1 MTLSQKVQQIK
12 SGKLTAMQNV
22 NNFLS
27 AIDKK
32 NKDLNIYLHLNSE
45 AMKQAEEIDL
55 KIKHK
60 KETGKLAGLCV
71 AIKSNIS
78 VQGLITNCASKVLED
93 YVSPYDAT
101 VIKKLKDED
110 AIILGMVNMDEFAC
124 GGSGETSAFGPTKN
138 PVNPE
143 LIPGGSSSGP
153 GAAVAAD
160 LCDFSLG
167 SDTGGS
173 IRNPA
178 SHCGIVGL
186 KPTYGAVS
194 RYGLLD
200 LCMSF
205 DTIGPMTKTIEDNKF
220 IFDIIKGQDNFDT
233 TTQNFPEI
241 AKLDS
246 KTSKGSAR
254 TTSRKYKIGLVDV
267 EKYAKPEIAKLIKQK
282 TEALAKKNGYEIKK
296 ISLPLDIS
304 LETYYLLVYVEFF
317 SATRKYDGRR
327 FGKKIEN
334 FAGHEVLRRI
344 LGGSEISKAEYHGK
358 YYREAL
364 KAREFIKQQFEN
376 LFEEVD
382 LIILPTVPRTAHKIG
397 EDISV
402 EEMYAYDIFTTLVNI
417 AGIPGISI
425 PAGLIGK
432 KPVGLQIL
440 ASHGY
445 EDWIFDVASKI

>member
-1 MTLSQKVQQIK
+1 MKGLQEKVKEIK
-12 SGKLTAMQNV
+12 SGKLTATKNV
-22 NNFLS
+22 ANFLKK
-27 AIDKK
+27 IDEK

-45 AMKQAEEIDL
+45 ALKQAEEIDL
-55 KIKHK
+55 KIKNK
-60 KETGKLAGLCV
+60 KSVGKLAGLCV
-71 AIKSNIS
+71 AVKSCIS
-78 VQGLITNCASKVLED
+78 VKGLITNCASKVLED

-101 VIKKLKDED
+101 VIKKLREED

-138 PVNPE
+138 PVNTQ

-160 LCDFSLG
+160 FCDFSLG

-178 SHCGIVGL
+178 SHCGVVGL

-200 LCMSF
+200 LCMSL
-205 DTIGPMTKTIEDNKF
+205 DTIGPLAKTVEDSQF

-233 TTQNFPEI
+233 TTKEETEI
-241 AKLDS
+241 KI
-246 KTSKGSAR
+246 KK
-254 TTSRKYKIGLVDV
+254 KYTIGLVDV
-267 EKYAKPEIAKLIKQK
+267 KKYAKPEVASLIEERTKK
-282 TEALAKKNGYEIKK
+282 LAKKEGYEIKK

-327 FGKKIEN
+327 FGKKIED

-344 LGGSEISKAEYHGK
+344 LGGSEISRAEFKGK

-364 KAREFIKQQFEN
+364 KARAFIRQQFET
-376 LFEEVD
+376 LFKEVD

-397 EDISV
+397 EEITV
-402 EEMYAYDIFTTLVNI
+402 EEMYAYDIFTVLVNI
-417 AGIPGISI
+417 AGVAAMSV
-425 PAGLIGK
+425 PAGLVDK
-432 KPVGLQIL
+432 KPIGLQII
-440 ASHGY
+440 SPQFH
-445 EDWIFDVASKI
+445 ENWIFDLGKKLE

>member
-1 MTLSQKVQQIK
+1 MIQQKLKDIK

-22 NNFLS
+22 NNFLKV
-27 AIDKK
+27 IDAK
-32 NKDLNIYLHLNSE
+32 NKDLNIFLHLNSE

-55 KIKHK
+55 KIKHG

-78 VQGLITNCASKVLED
+78 VQGLETNCASKVLEG
-93 YVSPYDAT
+93 YISAYDAT
-101 VIKKLKDED
+101 VVKKLKDED

-143 LIPGGSSSGP
+143 LIPGGSSSGS
-153 GAAVAAD
+153 ASAVAAGM
-160 LCDFSLG
+160 CDFALG

-200 LCMSF
+200 MCMSF
-205 DTIGPMTKTIEDNKF
+205 DVIGPLTKTPEDTKYVL
-220 IFDIIKGQDNFDT
+220 DIIKGQDNFDST
-233 TTQNFPEI
+233 TKEFKAVKP
-241 AKLDS
+241 K
-246 KTSKGSAR
+246 
-254 TTSRKYKIGLVDV
+254 KYTIGLVDV
-267 EKYAKPEIAKLIKQK
+267 EKYAKPEVKKIIEEK
-282 TEALAKKNGYEIKK
+282 TEALAKKHGYKIKK
-296 ISLPLDIS
+296 VHLPLDIS

-327 FGKKIEN
+327 FGKKIED

-344 LGGSEISKAEYHGK
+344 FGGSEISKAEYHGK

-364 KAREFIKQQFEN
+364 KARQFIRQQFEK
-376 LFEEVD
+376 LFEDVD

-397 EDISV
+397 ENISV
-402 EEMYAYDIFTTLVNI
+402 EEMYAYDIFTTPVNI
-417 AGIPGISI
+417 AGLPGISV
-425 PAGLIGK
+425 PAGLIDK
-432 KPVGLQIL
+432 KPLGLQIL
-440 ASHGY
+440 AKHGY
-445 EDWIFDVASKI
+445 EEWLFDAASKI

>member
-1 MTLSQKVQQIK
+1 MIAQKLADIK

-22 NNFLS
+22 NNFLKV
-27 AIDKK
+27 IDTK
-32 NKDLNIYLHLNSE
+32 NKDLNIFLHLNSQ

-55 KIKHK
+55 KIRNSQAHAGVSPAGQ
-60 KETGKLAGLCV
+60 KEVGKLAGLCV

-78 VQGLITNCASKVLED
+78 VQGLETNCASKVLEG
-93 YVSPYDAT
+93 YISAYDAT

-110 AIILGMVNMDEFAC
+110 AIVLGMVNMDEFAC

-143 LIPGGSSSGP
+143 LIPGGSSAGSA
-153 GAAVAAD
+153 AAVAAGM
-160 LCDFSLG
+160 CDFALG

-200 LCMSF
+200 MCMSF
-205 DTIGPMTKTIEDNKF
+205 DTIGPLANSVEDAKYVY
-220 IFDIIKGQDNFDT
+220 DIIKGQDNFD
-233 TTQNFPEI
+233 
-241 AKLDS
+241 S
-246 KTSKGSAR
+246 TSKDFEAPKLKK
-254 TTSRKYKIGLVDV
+254 TYTIGLVDV
-267 EKYAKPEIAKLIKQK
+267 EKYARPEVKELIYKK
-282 TEALAKKNGYEIKK
+282 TEELAKKYGYEIKK
-296 ISLPLDIS
+296 IHLPLDIA

-327 FGKKIEN
+327 FGKRIED

-344 LGGSEISKAEYHGK
+344 FGGSEISKAEHHGR
-358 YYREAL
+358 YYQEAL
-364 KAREFIKQQFEN
+364 KARQYLREQFEK
-376 LFEEVD
+376 LFSEVD

-397 EDISV
+397 ENISV
-402 EEMYAYDIFTTLVNI
+402 EEMYAYDIFTCPVNP
-417 AGIPGISI
+417 AGLPGISV
-425 PAGLIGK
+425 PAGLIEN
-432 KPVGLQIL
+432 KPIGLQIL
-440 ASHGY
+440 APHGC
-445 EDWIFDVASKI
+445 EEWLFDAGMKI

>member
-1 MTLSQKVQQIK
+1 MTSLSQKVSQIK

-22 NNFLS
+22 NNFLT

-55 KIKHK
+55 KIKQK

-205 DTIGPMTKTIEDNKF
+205 DTIGPMTKTVEDSQF

-233 TTQNFPEI
+233 TTKDYPEI
-241 AKLDS
+241 KL
-246 KTSKGSAR
+246 KK
-254 TTSRKYKIGLVDV
+254 KYKIGLVDV
-267 EKYAKPEIAKLIKQK
+267 EKYAKPEVKKIIYEK
-282 TEALAKKNGYEIKK
+282 TEQLAKKHGYEIKK
-296 ISLPLDIS
+296 VSLPLDIA

-364 KAREFIKQQFEN
+364 KAREFLRQQFEN

-397 EDISV
+397 EDITV
-402 EEMYAYDIFTTLVNI
+402 EEMYAYDIFTCPVNP

-425 PAGLIGK
+425 PAGMIDK
-432 KPVGLQIL
+432 KPIGLQIL
-440 ASHGY
+440 APHGH
-445 EDWIFDVASKI
+445 EDFLFDVGKKLE